1 MSTAYFVFV
10 FYIPSLDD
18 CNKLSNPPKI
28 SGPNPWVLRMLLYLG
43 GGEVPTD
50 VIKYLY
56 VGRLAWITLWV
67 LNVITYTHVWGRQKE
82 TVKQKRKS

>member
-56 VGRLAWITLWV
+56 VGRLA
-67 LNVITYTHVWGRQKE
+67 
-82 TVKQKRKS
+82 